1 MCLNDVKK
9 DIRVSNKEILT
20 FLESHEPCQHGEI
33 EHEDNTNQLKL
44 IQTKNAVNRMEKV
57 FESHLVTGDTSDK
70 FGGSLFPWEFGDY
83 GYVRFVNA
91 DLQLLIQFKS
101 TA

>member
-1 MCLNDVKK
+1 
-9 DIRVSNKEILT
+9 
-20 FLESHEPCQHGEI
+20 
-33 EHEDNTNQLKL
+33 
-44 IQTKNAVNRMEKV
+44 MEKV